1 MAYTNAQF
9 VRMLTGDSGIS
20 ARDVTSGDAV
30 SREFYLSTIPI
41 LGASAAV
48 YVGGTLK
55 TEGGASDYTLDDRT
69 GRLYFAVAPA
79 AVTGNVVVTYLA
91 VQCIDGDVDEACRQ
105 AGLDPTVTAPT
116 GEPAGAYRAAVM
128 LCLSKAAELA
138 TTNPAESAAWAAR
151 ADALRLRA
159 SNQGGLT
166 AGPIKRVDGYS
177 QDVVA
182 TDVLTTGTN
191 PRRRYYGSE
200 DNPF

>member
-9 VRMLTGDSGIS
+9 VRMLTGDSGLS

-30 SREFYLSTIPI
+30 SREFYLSTIPV
-41 LGASAAV
+41 LGTSAAV

-55 TEGGASDYTLDDRT
+55 TEGGAADYTLDDRT

-91 VQCIDGDVDEACRQ
+91 VQCVDEDVAEACRQ
-105 AGLDPTVTAPT
+105 EGLDSTLTASA
-116 GEPAGAYRAAVM
+116 GEPAACLRAAVL

-138 TTNPAESAAWAAR
+138 TTNASESAAWAAR

-159 SNQGGLT
+159 STLASLT
-166 AGPIKRVDGYS
+166 AGAVKREDGYS
-177 QDVVA
+177 QDIKA
-182 TDVLTTGTN
+182 TDVAATGTN
-191 PRRRYYGSE
+191 PRRRFYGQE
-200 DNPF
+200 DELP